1 MVLDYPFLGL
11 WDGVKHLKNTS
22 MRHQFSLKEI
32 ALQSGLSL
40 ATVDRALHG
49 RAYVSAQSARRV
61 QTAMAELAQQEGQLA
76 ARGRRMFVDIV
87 VEAPRRF
94 SDELRL
100 AVLHVLPRFNPAVIR
115 IRYHLAEDID
125 PAKTVADLARIVR
138 RGSQGIILKAQNVG
152 PIRAEIARLEKLKI
166 PVVTV
171 FTDCPGS
178 GRTAYVGL
186 NNENAGRTAAY
197 LFALRLQG
205 RTGTVLTT
213 TSRIEFQGEEARA
226 FAFAD
231 EMARLC
237 PNVGLIDASGG
248 AGLALETTAKITA
261 AVEGLDK
268 LLGVY
273 SMGGGNAAILSALAA
288 LDLRPD
294 LFVAHDLDRENRQLL
309 RQGKLG
315 FVLHHD
321 LSADIDSALQHI
333 TGFHKLRP
341 AIPEGRMADVQIITS
356 ANCPVI

>member
-1 MVLDYPFLGL
+1 
-11 WDGVKHLKNTS
+11 
-22 MRHQFSLKEI
+22 MRHKFPLKEI

-49 RAYVSAQSARRV
+49 RANVSAQTARRV
-61 QTAMAELAQQEGQLA
+61 QAAMAELAQQEGQLA

-100 AVLHVLPRFNPAVIR
+100 AVLHVLPRFNAAVIR
-115 IRYHLAEDID
+115 TRYHFAEDID
-125 PAKTVADLARIVR
+125 PAKTVANLARIVSH
-138 RGSQGIILKAQNVG
+138 GSQGIILKAQNVG
-152 PIRAEIARLEKLKI
+152 PIRAEIARLQELKI

-213 TSRIEFQGEEARA
+213 TSRSEFQGEEARA

-237 PNVGLIDASGG
+237 PNVGLIDASCG
-248 AGLALETTAKITA
+248 AGLALDMAAKITA
-261 AVEGLDK
+261 AVEGLDQ

-294 LFVAHDLDRENRQLL
+294 LFIAHDLDRENRQLL

-321 LSADIDSALQHI
+321 LSADIDFALQHI
-333 TGFHKLRP
+333 IAFHKLRP
-341 AIPEGRMADVQIITS
+341 AVLEGGLADVQIITS
-356 ANCPVI
+356 ANCPPI